1 MCHATQYRP
10 RKTDEIRIVGTLSAF
25 DWLDIA
31 DGGHKEANHRADDF
45 SPPTSVLHEK
55 GRKRRQAQIKKK
67 KKRKQAIMLLLIC

>member
-1 MCHATQYRP
+1 MQYRP

-45 SPPTSVLHEK
+45 SPPPQFFLKREEK
-55 GRKRRQAQIKKK
+55 GGRRKIYIYIKK
-67 KKRKQAIMLLLIC
+67 RGSRQSCYF